1 MKMKPLRSLTN
12 QLHRGL
18 KVGSTEQ
25 GLMTSKYRSRYG
37 GRCTKALRRCIVAL
51 ITLAT
56 PLSVDVRAQELPGE
70 AFRPIT
76 IEEAVE
82 AARRRNPS
90 LQQAYSAIEQAEH
103 NRLGA
108 YGQFL
113 PAVNMSFGYGNSSSG
128 RLDAIGQG
136 IVTSSYSTQLTAG
149 YNLFDGWRRFTDL
162 KGAKLGVVEQNA
174 RYRQAEFQIV
184 QQVKQ
189 AYSAAVAARELV
201 GVEERREARQ
211 EDQLEFVQQQLE
223 LGRATRS
230 DLLRSQVDLNNARL
244 AVLNAQNNRRTTT
257 FRLTEVV
264 GSETRVGPTAE
275 AALEINP
282 LPFTRDELF
291 AMAGT
296 SAPSLQSAEAA
307 TKAAEAAV
315 SSARSAYLPSLSMSA
330 GWAWANQEF
339 PPQNRSWSLS
349 LRGSYPLFN
358 GFQREVQVFQARA
371 RADVAQEQE
380 RAAQLNLSSELD
392 GAFSTTQSALAG
404 IDLAG
409 QNVELSEESLRVV
422 QERYRLGLATILELQ
437 DAQITLTQA
446 ESDLVSRRFDYQL
459 AVAAI
464 EALLGR
470 AVDQF

>member
-1 MKMKPLRSLTN
+1 MRLVRSLTKW
-12 QLHRGL
+12 LYRGL

-25 GLMTSKYRSRYG
+25 GLMTSKYRNRHG
-37 GRCTKALRRCIVAL
+37 GRCAKALRGYVIAL

-56 PLSVDVRAQELPGE
+56 PLSVDVRAQELPVE

-82 AARRRNPS
+82 AARRRNPA

-162 KGAKLGVVEQNA
+162 KGAKLGVIEQNA

-189 AYSAAVAARELV
+189 AYSATVAARELV

-264 GSETRVGPTAE
+264 G
-275 AALEINP
+275 
-282 LPFTRDELF
+282 
-291 AMAGT
+291 
-296 SAPSLQSAEAA
+296 
-307 TKAAEAAV
+307 
-315 SSARSAYLPSLSMSA
+315 
-330 GWAWANQEF
+330 
-339 PPQNRSWSLS
+339 LS
-349 LRGSYPLFN
+349 L
-358 GFQREVQVFQARA
+358 
-371 RADVAQEQE
+371 
-380 RAAQLNLSSELD
+380 
-392 GAFSTTQSALAG
+392 
-404 IDLAG
+404 IH
-409 QNVELSEESLRVV
+409 
-422 QERYRLGLATILELQ
+422 I
-437 DAQITLTQA
+437 
-446 ESDLVSRRFDYQL
+446 
-459 AVAAI
+459 
-464 EALLGR
+464 
-470 AVDQF
+470 